1 MRSTLSGFVSQLQ
14 EDCGEAVV
22 LQCEDSRRAIM
33 HEEKLGSLSLVGL
46 GKRRQMDSITTAG
59 EYVKSCYKDRIAK
72 LYSRYCKAI

>member
-1 MRSTLSGFVSQLQ
+1 MQSTLSGFVSQLQ

-46 GKRRQMDSITTAG
+46 EKRQMDSITTAG